1 MTSQLTGADVLLYKA
16 GYHWQQEQLT
26 WAIVPELEPY
36 ADEIR
41 AAMAR
46 WDDASDL
53 DMVQVD
59 PSQFDDADIK
69 FIVSARTGYEGYTYI
84 LVDDADE
91 TRITDAVVELPTTL
105 GAARIDYVVTHELGH
120 ALGLKHPTRLD
131 FTPASQ
137 GPHAPADMVTA
148 KNTVMGY
155 FADRD
160 GKLGEWDVQALN
172 ALLAQDG
179 PLSPLLRPAAPA
191 LLTGAAAVRLH
202 PVVQLLLTASQ
213 SSRPQAFAHAI
224 EAMAMCGAMAKH
236 SGGDE
241 RQVARAMTAGLLHD
255 IGEMYMAPEYGE
267 ADVGETLDVE
277 CFRQLVVHPHVGR
290 LLIGQLTD
298 YPKDIVR
305 AVGEHHE
312 RLDGTGYPYRLQG
325 DQISTL
331 GRLMAAAEAALASLR
346 TPGTTLQHA
355 SVALRVIPGEFD
367 DRLAGPLSEAARR
380 GQPLLAKHS
389 LEELRA
395 DLSRM
400 NVGLQTSLN
409 RLEASIPPM
418 PSAGLQRAADISR
431 HLLMRLRSGWN
442 ESGLWSPDAIGPEQV
457 AEVEAIQ
464 ETLRQRMRTIER
476 AARLSAGEL
485 SDDEAEHLDHM
496 CACLTDELN

>member
-172 ALLAQDG
+172 ALYG
-179 PLSPLLRPAAPA
+179 PERDK
-191 LLTGAAAVRLH
+191 AVADEVH
-202 PVVQLLLTASQ
+202 
-213 SSRPQAFAHAI
+213 
-224 EAMAMCGAMAKH
+224 
-236 SGGDE
+236 GGDAVN
-241 RQVARAMTAGLLHD
+241 QILGGPGDDVL
-255 IGEMYMAPEYGE
+255 YGN
-267 ADVGETLDVE
+267 G
-277 CFRQLVVHPHVGR
+277 G
-290 LLIGQLTD
+290 
-298 YPKDIVR
+298 
-305 AVGEHHE
+305 
-312 RLDGTGYPYRLQG
+312 
-325 DQISTL
+325 
-331 GRLMAAAEAALASLR
+331 
-346 TPGTTLQHA
+346 
-355 SVALRVIPGEFD
+355 D
-367 DRLAGPLSEAARR
+367 DRLFGGRDDDFIYGGRGNDLLS
-380 GQPLLAKHS
+380 G
-389 LEELRA
+389 
-395 DLSRM
+395 
-400 NVGLQTSLN
+400 
-409 RLEASIPPM
+409 
-418 PSAGLQRAADISR
+418 DI
-431 HLLMRLRSGWN
+431 G
-442 ESGLWSPDAIGPEQV
+442 
-457 AEVEAIQ
+457 
-464 ETLRQRMRTIER
+464 
-476 AARLSAGEL
+476 
-485 SDDEAEHLDHM
+485 DDELWGDAGDDQMSGGAGRDVFHVGAGDDVVTDFEKAVDRIVASGAYKTVRDGDDTLLLGDGWSVRVLDVDL
-496 CACLTDELN
+496 A